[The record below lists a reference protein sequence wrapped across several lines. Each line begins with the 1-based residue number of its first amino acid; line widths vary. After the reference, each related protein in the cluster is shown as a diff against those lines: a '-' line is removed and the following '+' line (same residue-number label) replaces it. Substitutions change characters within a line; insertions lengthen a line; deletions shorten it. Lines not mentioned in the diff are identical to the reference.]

1 MEDAGVD
8 KGRCRCPAAGRAALE
23 PGAAVRM
30 LVKVMN
36 MQTSSRAAA
45 ATPCLEGKRR
55 LGSCR
60 TLRLNLRHSAGVAFF
75 SGKTQSITFKLL
87 NE

>member
-1 MEDAGVD
+1 MEDAGVG
-8 KGRCRCPAAGRAALE
+8 KGRCCCPAAGRAALE
-23 PGAAVRM
+23 PGTAVRM

-36 MQTSSRAAA
+36 MQTNSRAAA

-60 TLRLNLRHSAGVAFF
+60 TLRLSLGHSAGVAFF
-75 SGKTQSITFKLL
+75 RKNTENHRQVV
-87 NE
+87 E